1 MRLKFLLPAKDANDV
16 KEKLVEHIA
25 KIELEEMGEETLE
38 MVVTVHPSKYR
49 AIDQLIRKDTN
60 GQGTIEMLSMAVH
73 SEGDEKI
80 E

>member
-38 MVVTVHPSKYR
+38 MVVTVDPSKYR
-49 AIDQLIRKDTN
+49 AIDQIIRKDTN